1 MTVRAIIYLALFA
14 VYVASV
20 GGSLYLGVS
29 FGKAKR
35 DQDALSEL
43 DAALSRTFEL
53 EVELDEQRKKL
64 RGETRERVQVIRETV
79 DSCADAVPAADI
91 DRVLDE
97 SDTAQ
102 P

>member
-1 MTVRAIIYLALFA
+1 MSLRATVYLALFA
-14 VYVASV
+14 VYLISV
-20 GGSLYLGVS
+20 GGGVYLGVDY
-29 FGKAKR
+29 GRAQR
-35 DQDALSEL
+35 DREALGDL
-43 DAALSRTFEL
+43 DAALSRAFEL

-97 SDTAQ
+97 SDAAQ